1 MIVMGKFT
9 RHIWV
14 KSNFDL
20 QVAKSAFQTK
30 KDPMDACVFYLAMKK
45 KNVLW
50 GLFRYYL
57 KYQTGQNKLSP
68 MSVFLHSCCRCCFL
82 ENIENC
88 C

>member
-1 MIVMGKFT
+1 MGK
-9 RHIWV
+9 
-14 KSNFDL
+14 SDFDL

-50 GLFRYYL
+50 GLFRYCL
-57 KYQTGQNKLSP
+57 KYETGQNKLSP
-68 MSVFLHSCCRCCFL
+68 MSVFLHSCCCFL
-82 ENIENC
+82 EKIENSNC